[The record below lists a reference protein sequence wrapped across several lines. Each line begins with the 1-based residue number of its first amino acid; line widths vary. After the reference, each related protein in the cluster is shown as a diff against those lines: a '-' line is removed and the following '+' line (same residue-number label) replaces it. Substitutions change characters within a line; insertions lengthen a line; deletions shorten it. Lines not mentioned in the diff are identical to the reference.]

1 MSGLAGPNPE
11 GIDRGLN
18 VADQPHPQ
26 EVPTGVPSRL
36 LERRPD
42 IQRAEATL
50 IEANARIGVAKA
62 QFFPQISLTS
72 FGGSASN
79 KLQSIFSGKNTYLN
93 AADSRKEH
101 NIYVTRVRHTT
112 VHSQPK
118 AH

>member
-36 LERRPD
+36 LERPPD

-50 IEANARIGVAKA
+50 IAANARIGVAKA
-62 QFFPQISLTS
+62 QFFPQISLTRL
-72 FGGSASN
+72 GGSACN
-79 KLQSIFSGKNTYLN
+79 QLQSIFSGKNAYLY
-93 AADSRKEH
+93 AAGSLSRPIFDAGRIQS
-101 NIYVTRVRHTT
+101 NYLTRQRRT
-112 VHSQPK
+112 
-118 AH
+118 